1 MVAGLAAFLLSSCS
15 LVYTDQEDCDFGL
28 HLRFK
33 YDYNMSFGDAF
44 ASQVSRVSV
53 YVFDEDGNIQIASDK
68 NRRIVRI
75 LSFKDDGIHIENA
88 LKNKTLRIPWKKI
101 AAINK
106 SKEVKNGLEIKMR
119 DGRYVSFSIYNSYK
133 IQQITEFIA
142 NYIADKS
149 NNRI

>member
-1 MVAGLAAFLLSSCS
+1 MALNLSPETGVKLTKKDRAHVLKKMKQGWKATC
-15 LVYTDQEDCDFGL
+15 LIPD
-28 HLRFK
+28 
-33 YDYNMSFGDAF
+33 
-44 ASQVSRVSV
+44 

-75 LSFKDDGIHIENA
+75 IRFKDDGIHIENA
-88 LKNKTLRIPWKKI
+88 LKSKNLRINWKKI

-133 IQQITEFIA
+133 YNQIMEFIA
-142 NYIADKS
+142 NYIVKKCEETP
-149 NNRI
+149 

>member
-1 MVAGLAAFLLSSCS
+1 MALNLSPETGVKLTKKDRAHVLKKMKQGWKATC
-15 LVYTDQEDCDFGL
+15 LIPD
-28 HLRFK
+28 
-33 YDYNMSFGDAF
+33 
-44 ASQVSRVSV
+44 
-53 YVFDEDGNIQIASDK
+53 YVFDENGNIQIASEK

-75 LSFKDDGIHIENA
+75 LKFKDDGIHIENA

-133 IQQITEFIA
+133 YQQIMEFIA
-142 NYIADKS
+142 NHIAKKCS
-149 NNRI
+149 ETP

>member
-1 MVAGLAAFLLSSCS
+1 MALNLSPEKGVKLTKKDRAHVLKKMKTGWKATC
-15 LVYTDQEDCDFGL
+15 LIPD
-28 HLRFK
+28 
-33 YDYNMSFGDAF
+33 
-44 ASQVSRVSV
+44 

-133 IQQITEFIA
+133 YQQIMEFIA
-142 NYIADKS
+142 NHIAKKC
-149 NNRI
+149 NEAP